1 MKLPHRRQFLHLAAG
16 AAAALVPMP
25 RIARAQTY
33 PTRPVRIVVPY
44 PPGGGTDV
52 TARLI
57 APYLSERLGQQF
69 VIENRGGAGANIGT
83 DVVTKSP
90 ADGYTLLLIS
100 TANMINTSLYKNLPF
115 NFMRDITAVA
125 GLVRLPIVL
134 EVHPSFPAK
143 TTAEFIA
150 YAKTNPGKINFA
162 SSGTGTSL
170 HLAGELFKSMSGA
183 HIVHVPYRGT
193 APALTDILGGQVQAM
208 FDNLATSL
216 EHIRAGKLRG
226 LGVATSTRSDVIP
239 ELPTLS
245 ETVPGYEASS
255 VFGLGAPTGTPVEII
270 ERLNRTVNA
279 ALADPR
285 IKARLAELTMI
296 PIPATSAEFA
306 AEMAATT
313 EKWAKVVVS
322 SGAVAE

>member
-1 MKLPHRRQFLHLAAG
+1 LKFPRRQFLNLAAG
-16 AAAALVPMP
+16 AVALPAVSKIAWAQAYPM
-25 RIARAQTY
+25 
-33 PTRPVRIVVPY
+33 RPVRIVVPF

-69 VIENRGGAGANIGT
+69 VIENRVGAGANIGT

-150 YAKTNPGKINFA
+150 YARANPGKVNFA

-183 HIVHVPYRGT
+183 NIVHVPYRGT

-216 EHIRAGKLRG
+216 EHIRVGKLRG

-239 ELPTLS
+239 ELPTLA
-245 ETVPGYEASS
+245 EAVPGYEASS
-255 VFGLGAPTGTPVEII
+255 VFGLGAPTGTPAEII
-270 ERLNRTVNA
+270 ERLSRTVNA
-279 ALADPR
+279 ALADPH

-296 PIPATSAEFA
+296 PIPTTPAEFG
-306 AEMAATT
+306 AEMATTT

-322 SGAVAE
+322 SGAMAE

>member
-1 MKLPHRRQFLHLAAG
+1 MKLPRRQFLHLAAG
-16 AAAALVPMP
+16 AAALPAVS
-25 RIARAQTY
+25 RIASAQTY
-33 PTRPVRIVVPY
+33 PSRPVRIVVPY

-57 APYLSERLGQQF
+57 APYLSDGLGQQF
-69 VIENRGGAGANIGT
+69 IIENRGGAGANIGT
-83 DVVTKSP
+83 DMVAKSP

-100 TANMINTSLYKNLPF
+100 TANMINTSLYKNLPS

-143 TTAEFIA
+143 TTAKFIA
-150 YAKTNPGKINFA
+150 YAKANPGKVNFA

-170 HLAGELFKSMSGA
+170 HLAGELFKAMSGA
-183 HIVHVPYRGT
+183 NIVHVPYRGT

-239 ELPTLS
+239 GLPTLA

-255 VFGLGAPTGTPVEII
+255 VFGLGAPTGTPAEII

-279 ALADPR
+279 ALADPG
-285 IKARLAELTMI
+285 IKARLAELTTI
-296 PIPATSAEFA
+296 PIPTAPAEFG

-313 EKWAKVVVS
+313 EKWAKVVLS
-322 SGAVAE
+322 SGATAEQL

>member
-1 MKLPHRRQFLHLAAG
+1 MKLSHRRRFLRLAAG
-16 AAAALVPMP
+16 TAALPALS
-25 RIARAQTY
+25 RIAKAQTY

-44 PPGGGTDV
+44 PPGGGSDV

-69 VIENRGGAGANIGT
+69 IIENRGGAGANIGT
-83 DVVTKSP
+83 DVVAKSP

-100 TANMINTSLYKNLPF
+100 TANMINTTLYKNLPF
-115 NFMRDITAVA
+115 NFMRDITPVA

-143 TTAEFIA
+143 SAAEFVA
-150 YAKTNPGKINFA
+150 YAKANPRKVNFA

-183 HIVHVPYRGT
+183 NIVHVPYRGT
-193 APALTDILGGQVQAM
+193 APALTDVLGGQVQAM

-216 EHIRAGKLRG
+216 EHIRAGKLRA
-226 LGVATSTRSDVIP
+226 LGVATSTRIDVIP
-239 ELPTLS
+239 ELPTLA
-245 ETVPGYEASS
+245 ETVSSYEASS
-255 VFGLGAPTGTPVEII
+255 VFGLGAPTGTPSQIV

-285 IKARLAELTMI
+285 IKGRFVELTTI
-296 PIPATSAEFA
+296 PIPATSADFG
-306 AEMAATT
+306 AEMATTT

-322 SGAVAE
+322 SGATAE

>member
-1 MKLPHRRQFLHLAAG
+1 MKPPHRRQFLHLAAG
-16 AAAALVPMP
+16 VAALLPMP

-285 IKARLAELTMI
+285 IKARLAELTTI

-306 AEMAATT
+306 AEMAATS